1 MIESPVP
8 VFVSV
13 AELAGLLQSNP
24 GGVRLLEI
32 RDESHGSAAAGPLD
46 HLPGAVAVDLA
57 TELAR
62 TDAPLTQG
70 RRPLPRVEDLQRA
83 ARRWGLRDN
92 STVIVYDD
100 RGGLVAARAWWVLR
114 WAGVA
119 RVGILEGGLRAWT
132 AAGGTVG
139 PAAEHITPGDVT
151 LRAGQLPELDADDAA
166 ALAARHL
173 LIDAR
178 AEEAYRAGHIPRSRN
193 ISSRDALAPDGTLRA
208 GAELRARYRVAA
220 LDAPV
225 PGMSCGGGVAG
236 AFGVAVLAHLGFTA
250 PLYVGSFSAWS
261 ADPRRPIEAGPEPDL
276 LPAER
281 AR

>member
-1 MIESPVP
+1 MSESPVP

-13 AELAGLLQSNP
+13 EKLAGLVQSNP
-24 GGVRLLEI
+24 GGVRLLEV

-46 HLPGAVAVDLA
+46 HLPGAVVVDLA

-62 TDAPLTQG
+62 TDAPPTEG

-83 ARRWGLRDN
+83 ARSWGLHDD

-114 WAGVA
+114 WAGLT
-119 RVGILEGGLRAWT
+119 RVGILEGGLRAWI
-132 AAGGTVG
+132 AAGRTVG
-139 PAAEHITPGDVT
+139 PIAERVIPGDVT
-151 LRAGQLPELDADDAA
+151 LRAGQLPELDADEAA
-166 ALAARHL
+166 ALATRHL

-193 ISSRDALAPDGTLRA
+193 ISSRDALTLDGTLRA
-208 GAELRARYRVAA
+208 AAELRALYRVAA
-220 LDAPV
+220 PDPPV

-236 AFGVAVLAHLGFTA
+236 AFGVAVLAHLGVTA
-250 PLYVGSFSAWS
+250 ALYVGSFSAWS
-261 ADPRRPIEAGPEPDL
+261 ADPHRPVETGPELDL
-276 LPAER
+276 STAQR